1 VIQCYFILD
10 RNFYAI
16 YIEEYFAKL
25 KKSNYARRHKGKEQA
40 KMYATK
46 GEKRCSLDKV
56 WKGEQE
62 VVELEITG
70 DCSDSG
76 REGFY
81 VRTMNMKKGN
91 EGEKWPR

>member
-1 VIQCYFILD
+1 
-10 RNFYAI
+10 
-16 YIEEYFAKL
+16 
-25 KKSNYARRHKGKEQA
+25 
-40 KMYATK
+40 MYATK